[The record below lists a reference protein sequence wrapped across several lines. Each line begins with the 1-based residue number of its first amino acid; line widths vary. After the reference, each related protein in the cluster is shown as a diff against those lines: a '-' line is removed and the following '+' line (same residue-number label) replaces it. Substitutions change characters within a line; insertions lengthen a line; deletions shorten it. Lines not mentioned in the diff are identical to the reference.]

1 MAGPIGDAL
10 RASSGGMEAQS
21 LRLRTVHENLS
32 NADTPGYQRKLL
44 TFGTQADRAVAVK
57 KMSLDDTAPRRV
69 LDPGHPLADGD
80 GYVEMSNVNM
90 LVEMTDAREAKR
102 SFEANLEAFR
112 QARETYANLIGLLR
126 R

>member
-1 MAGPIGDAL
+1 MGPISDAL

-32 NADTPGYQRKLL
+32 NADTPGYRRKLL
-44 TFGTQADRAVAVK
+44 TFEAEQQRAVSVK
-57 KMSLDDTAPRRV
+57 QMSLDDTALRRV
-69 LDPGHPLADGD
+69 LDPGHPMSDAD
-80 GYVEMSNVNM
+80 GYVELSNVNM
-90 LVEMTDAREAKR
+90 LVEMTDARDAKR